1 LIAHGTADRVIS
13 IDGGRRLFDS
23 LPGDISKKWV
33 VIPDAGHD
41 NVLVTSYPIYADIAG
56 WMLRH
61 LADR

>member
-56 WMLRH
+56 WMLHH